1 MRVVMMGTGTFAEP
15 TFEAL
20 LATFGGDVVGLVTQ
34 PERDSG
40 NKRGSTRQ
48 TGKGMANIARAASV
62 PVAQTESINTPEG
75 LDQLRALQPD
85 LLVVAAY
92 GQILSKDVLST
103 PTRGTINV
111 HASLLPKY
119 RGAAPVA
126 YAILAGEA
134 QTGVTIIK
142 VTPGLDSG
150 DMILQ
155 ESLDILPTDTTGTL
169 EARLATVGA
178 RLAVEAVRKYASGG
192 PVEGTKQDPARVT
205 KAPKIKKE
213 FGLIDWSQPAD
224 TIERFVRAMQPW
236 PTAYT
241 FLHRPG
247 KEPIR
252 VIVNAV
258 RLADEYGGEDGEGN
272 KDEPAVCGTVLFDSS
287 WAYGPGFRMPLTPP
301 PDTPAK
307 QLLVACGSGSTLE
320 ILELQPAGKKRMTA
334 EEFLRGHPV
343 TADVRFGPE
352 VLS

>member
-1 MRVVMMGTGTFAEP
+1 MRIVMMGTGTFAEP

-20 LATFGGDVVGLVTQ
+20 IASFGGDVVGLVTQ

-48 TGKGMANIARAASV
+48 TGKGMSTIAASGG
-62 PVAQTESINTPEG
+62 VAVIQPENINTPEG
-75 LDQLRALQPD
+75 LEQLRAMRPD

-92 GQILSKDVLST
+92 GQILSKDVLSV

-126 YAILAGEA
+126 YAILAGEQ

-150 DMILQ
+150 DMLLQ
-155 ESLDILPTDTTGTL
+155 EALDILPTDTTGSL
-169 EARLATVGA
+169 EARLATLGA
-178 RLAVEAVRKYASGG
+178 KLAVEAARKYASGG
-192 PVEGTKQDPARVT
+192 PVEGAKQDPALVT

-213 FGLIDWSQPAD
+213 FGMIDWTKPANY
-224 TIERFVRAMQPW
+224 IERFVRAMQPW

-247 KEPIR
+247 KEPMR
-252 VIVNAV
+252 VICNVV
-258 RLADEYGGEDGEGN
+258 VSFPVKCDKDFLPGQVFADPTGHFPKSLFVAAGYADNGETRW
-272 KDEPAVCGTVLFDSS
+272 VI
-287 WAYGPGFRMPLTPP
+287 
-301 PDTPAK
+301 
-307 QLLVACGSGSTLE
+307 E
-320 ILELQPAGKKRMTA
+320 IEDLQPAGKKKMTA
-334 EEFLRGHPV
+334 EEFLRGYPIV
-343 TADVRFGPE
+343 EGMQFGPE

>member
-1 MRVVMMGTGTFAEP
+1 MRIVMMGTGTFAEP

-20 LATFGGDVVGLVTQ
+20 LASFSPDVVGLVTQ
-34 PERDSG
+34 PERDTG

-48 TGKGMANIARAASV
+48 TGKGMASIAREAASGV
-62 PVAQTESINTPEG
+62 VIAQPESINTPEG
-75 LDQLRALQPD
+75 LALLRGMKPD

-92 GQILSKDVLST
+92 GQILSKDVLSV

-126 YAILAGEA
+126 YAILGGEA

-155 ESLDILPTDTTGTL
+155 EAIDILPDDTTGSL
-169 EARLATVGA
+169 EARLATLGA
-178 RLAVEAVRKYASGG
+178 KLAVEAARKYAAGG
-192 PVEGTKQDPARVT
+192 SVEGVKQNPALVT

-213 FGLIDWSQPAD
+213 FGLIDWTKPAD
-224 TIERFVRAMQPW
+224 YIERFVRAMQPW

-247 KEPIR
+247 KEPMR
-252 VIVNAV
+252 VIVTKVFISHDMPVAGEPPGT
-258 RLADEYGGEDGEGN
+258 AFYGDPSQE
-272 KDEPAVCGTVLFDSS
+272 F
-287 WAYGPGFRMPLTPP
+287 
-301 PDTPAK
+301 
-307 QLLVACGSGSTLE
+307 LLQVNTGDRYTISVQ
-320 ILELQPAGKKRMTA
+320 ELQPAGKKKMSFA
-334 EEFLRGHPV
+334 EFLRGYPIV
-343 TADVRFGPE
+343 EGTRFGPE
-352 VLS
+352 VVS

>member
-1 MRVVMMGTGTFAEP
+1 MRLVMMGTGTFAEP

-20 LATFGGDVVGLVTQ
+20 IASFGGDVVGLVTQ
-34 PERDSG
+34 PERDAG

-48 TGKGMANIARAASV
+48 TGKGMANIARDAACR
-62 PVAQTESINTPEG
+62 VAQPESINTPEG
-75 LDQLRALQPD
+75 LALLREMRPD

-92 GQILSKDVLST
+92 GQILSKDVLSV

-126 YAILAGEA
+126 YAILNGET
-134 QTGVTIIK
+134 QTGVTIIR

-155 ESLDILPTDTTGTL
+155 EAIDILPDDTTGSL
-169 EARLATVGA
+169 EARLATLGA
-178 RLAVEAVRKYASGG
+178 KLAVEAARKYASGG
-192 PVEGTKQDPARVT
+192 PVEGVKQDPALVT

-213 FGLIDWSQPAD
+213 FGLIDWSKPAD
-224 TIERFVRAMQPW
+224 YIARFVRAMQPW

-247 KEPIR
+247 KEPMR
-252 VIVNAV
+252 VIVSGLHELLIGV
-258 RLADEYGGEDGEGN
+258 RAIPATSVAPGSLRSPLVELAAGMYLS
-272 KDEPAVCGTVLFDSS
+272 PATHPGLFVASGTTYLQI
-287 WAYGPGFRMPLTPP
+287 
-301 PDTPAK
+301 DT
-307 QLLVACGSGSTLE
+307 V
-320 ILELQPAGKKRMTA
+320 QPAGKKKMTA
-334 EEFLRGHPV
+334 EEFLRGYPV
-343 TADVRFGPE
+343 VEGMRFGPE

>member
-1 MRVVMMGTGTFAEP
+1 MRIVMMGTGTFAEP

-20 LATFGGDVVGLVTQ
+20 VTSFGGDVVGLVTQ

-48 TGKGMANIARAASV
+48 TGKGMTNIARAANV
-62 PVAQTESINTPEG
+62 AVAQPESINTPEG
-75 LDQLRALQPD
+75 LELLRAMTPD

-92 GQILSKDVLST
+92 GQILSKDVLSV

-126 YAILAGEA
+126 YAILGGEK

-155 ESLDILPTDTTGTL
+155 ESLDILPDDTTGTL
-169 EARLATVGA
+169 EARLSTLGA
-178 RLAVEAVRKYASGG
+178 KMAVEASHKYASGG
-192 PVEGTKQDPARVT
+192 PVEGAKQDPALVT

-213 FGLIDWSQPAD
+213 FGLIDWTKPAD
-224 TIERFVRAMQPW
+224 YIERFVRAMQPW

-247 KEPIR
+247 KDPMR
-252 VIVNAV
+252 VIVSKASASPIPV
-258 RLADEYGGEDGEGN
+258 ASAAPGIPVVAAHIHPHFIVVKTGDEFGVGISD
-272 KDEPAVCGTVLFDSS
+272 
-287 WAYGPGFRMPLTPP
+287 
-301 PDTPAK
+301 
-307 QLLVACGSGSTLE
+307 
-320 ILELQPAGKKRMTA
+320 LQPAGKKKMTA
-334 EEFLRGHPV
+334 EEFLRGYPIV
-343 TADVRFGPE
+343 DGMRFGPE